1 MLSIVKLKYNRKI
14 IFNYNVIINN
24 NKTINKI
31 IWVAN
36 V

>member
-1 MLSIVKLKYNRKI
+1 MLSIVKLKYNKKI
-14 IFNYNVIINN
+14 INYNVIINN

>member
-14 IFNYNVIINN
+14 INYNGIINN

>member
-1 MLSIVKLKYNRKI
+1 MLSIVKLKYNRK